1 MSAWACRL
9 SFAIFYY
16 AVYYDNTNGHQY
28 ENISILLDGV
38 RLSSLRNA
46 PPEYRRQDMASRYC
60 RGDKA
65 IAKSKAAELRGLPDR
80 QLVQRISDT
89 SITDV
94 DLAAS
99 TMAALLQSDHL
110 TLDNTT
116 RRALLAMP
124 YTEDPR
130 SFLARLLRI
139 AVDCP
144 LNAVVKLSDEMIGDI
159 MACRENGR
167 VNMAGV
173 TRDLHEPSRQ
183 NTILPTASGEDSNL
197 HDGAATQVFSD
208 GSFASYAIHQLQY
221 PEDKEALRE
230 DYLALHDC
238 TPVSPFSD
246 DEMLECAERIARA
259 EAAFV
264 IEFEGSATDLTEVF
278 LNHVS
283 VEQCSLMAFVAVMRS
298 EAEYR
303 ALRQPLTGCVR
314 FGLEE
319 HGKMFLAHGLNNNM
333 PVRRYRFKLVYALTH
348 VSEEQKKRWALIRE
362 PGLYP
367 LIQRKR
373 YEGNVPDFLLPVRI
387 SPEI

>member
-1 MSAWACRL
+1 MSVWTCRL
-9 SFAIFYY
+9 SFALFYY

-46 PPEYRRQDMASRYC
+46 PPEYRRQDTASRYC

-80 QLVQRISDT
+80 ELVQRISDT
-89 SITDV
+89 SITDI

-124 YTEDPR
+124 YAEDPR

-144 LNAVVKLSDEMIGDI
+144 QTAVVKLSDEMIADI
-159 MACRENGR
+159 VACRENGHSSM
-167 VNMAGV
+167 VAAMS
-173 TRDLHEPSRQ
+173 DLPESQRQDTFLPSTS
-183 NTILPTASGEDSNL
+183 NEDSNL
-197 HDGAATQVFSD
+197 HDGAATQVFTN

-238 TPVSPFSD
+238 TPVSPLSD
-246 DEMLECAERIARA
+246 DEMLECTDRIARA

-264 IEFEGSATDLTEVF
+264 IEFEGNTTDLTEVF

-283 VEQCSLMAFVAVMRS
+283 AEQCSLMAFVGVMRS

-314 FGLEE
+314 FGLAED
-319 HGKMFLAHGLNNNM
+319 GKMFLAHGLNNDI
-333 PVRRYRFKLVYALTH
+333 PARQYRFRLVYALNH